1 MTCVTL
7 STSYVDN
14 HVNQFRNAPFSL
26 ESEEGLR
33 RFQAGELNEND
44 EEWHRLVPPEARVVL
59 DKNEVKRQSVLFEF
73 IKSERD
79 YVRDLE
85 LVQEVFI
92 DPLLNTTP
100 VPQQRLKGF
109 VAEVFYNLDEILVYH
124 RRMLDS
130 LFARQRDQHPL
141 IQSVAD
147 IVLDSE

>member
-1 MTCVTL
+1 M
-7 STSYVDN
+7 
-14 HVNQFRNAPFSL
+14 
-26 ESEEGLR
+26 
-33 RFQAGELNEND
+33 
-44 EEWHRLVPPEARVVL
+44 VL

-109 VAEVFYNLDEILVYH
+109 IAEVFYNLDEILVYH

-147 IVLDSE
+147 IVLDSESTLYYT